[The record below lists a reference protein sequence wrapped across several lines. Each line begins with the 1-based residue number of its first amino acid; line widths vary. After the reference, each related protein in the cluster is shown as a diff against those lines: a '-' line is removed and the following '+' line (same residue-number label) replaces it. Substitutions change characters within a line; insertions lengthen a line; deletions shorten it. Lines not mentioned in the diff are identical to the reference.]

1 MNFNFNTIFTF
12 KFFLI
17 LSWVGTLASI
27 NSGLDD
33 FKSLSFNLIDIVN
46 FSRFLFPIFA
56 FLIFFILVLKDINK
70 LNFNYLFFF
79 LLLGFTQ
86 FVSYFLND
94 YSITDI
100 YRYQIL
106 LGYFSV
112 IFILL
117 FSDKIELDFKNLFI
131 IFVILLSAVIIS
143 YIYALIKH
151 SMYLGKLDYFYFIFS
166 GILQNNEYG
175 IIGQQNPRATGLSR
189 QMVIVFC
196 FLFYLINSFNL
207 KNFRFFLIFIILFIL
222 SLFIWGLQSRG
233 SIICWLVMWFVYL
246 IFDNK
251 NFLTKIYLVFTLF
264 IVPISLFEISINHQ
278 IKQQK
283 KLNENQVTT
292 KENQVTTNKNRIF
305 GDHFNLVIKI
315 ENENTGE
322 ISLEKSKDY
331 TTGRIYIW
339 KRGLM
344 AILEKPFFGYG
355 PQGDRVVLSVD
366 KAQISSSERH
376 IWDNNASN
384 AIIYTG
390 LSAGI
395 IGITFLIL
403 IYFLFIINLFKSI
416 FLFKIF
422 HSNDFFI
429 KNCVTLI
436 LIFMVRSI
444 YENSFAL
451 FSIDYIGVIVSFSY
465 IIKYLKKNN
474 SLTEN

>member
-1 MNFNFNTIFTF
+1 
-12 KFFLI
+12 
-17 LSWVGTLASI
+17 
-27 NSGLDD
+27 
-33 FKSLSFNLIDIVN
+33 
-46 FSRFLFPIFA
+46 
-56 FLIFFILVLKDINK
+56 
-70 LNFNYLFFF
+70 LNENQV
-79 LLLGFTQ
+79 T
-86 FVSYFLND
+86 
-94 YSITDI
+94 
-100 YRYQIL
+100 
-106 LGYFSV
+106 
-112 IFILL
+112 
-117 FSDKIELDFKNLFI
+117 
-131 IFVILLSAVIIS
+131 
-143 YIYALIKH
+143 
-151 SMYLGKLDYFYFIFS
+151 
-166 GILQNNEYG
+166 
-175 IIGQQNPRATGLSR
+175 
-189 QMVIVFC
+189 
-196 FLFYLINSFNL
+196 
-207 KNFRFFLIFIILFIL
+207 
-222 SLFIWGLQSRG
+222 
-233 SIICWLVMWFVYL
+233 
-246 IFDNK
+246 
-251 NFLTKIYLVFTLF
+251 TK
-264 IVPISLFEISINHQ
+264 
-278 IKQQK
+278 
-283 KLNENQVTT
+283 ENQVTT

>member
-27 NSGLDD
+27 NSGFDD
-33 FKSLSFNLIDIVN
+33 FKSLSLNLIDIVN
-46 FSRFLFPIFA
+46 FARYLFPILA
-56 FLIFFILVLKDINK
+56 FLIFFILILKDINK

-94 YSITDI
+94 YSITDF

-143 YIYALIKH
+143 YIYALIKQTL
-151 SMYLGKLDYFYFIFS
+151 YLGKLNYFYFIFS

-196 FLFYLINSFNL
+196 FLFYLINSFNI

-264 IVPISLFEISINHQ
+264 IVPISLFEISMNYQ

-283 KLNENQVTT
+283 KLNENQMTT
-292 KENQVTTNKNRIF
+292 KQNQVITNNNRIF
-305 GDHFNLVIKI
+305 GNHFDLVLKI

-322 ISLEKSKDY
+322 IKFEKKKDY

-339 KRGLM
+339 KRGLK

-366 KAQISSSERH
+366 KSQISSSERH

-384 AIIYTG
+384 SIIYIG

-451 FSIDYIGVIVSFSY
+451 FSIDYIAVMVSFSY